1 MLRAARLL
9 HVIKPDR
16 SVNSDCEVAA
26 DFRIDARNEKLCEK
40 SLIAEALQTNCFA
53 WGDPRFSAVRR
64 G

>member
-9 HVIKPDR
+9 HIIKPDR

-40 SLIAEALQTNCFA
+40 SLAQ
-53 WGDPRFSAVRR
+53 AVRKAFDSFH
-64 G
+64 